1 MITYEDIF
9 ERCKNLEQLRMAY
22 NDLLESCDD
31 LSEIK
36 HIDNAYLKE
45 YNRRKENDRK

>member
-1 MITYEDIF
+1 MITYEDVF
-9 ERCKNLEQLRMAY
+9 ARCKDLEQLKCAY
-22 NDLLESCDD
+22 DDLLESCDD

-45 YNRRKENDRK
+45 YNRRKQEKSK